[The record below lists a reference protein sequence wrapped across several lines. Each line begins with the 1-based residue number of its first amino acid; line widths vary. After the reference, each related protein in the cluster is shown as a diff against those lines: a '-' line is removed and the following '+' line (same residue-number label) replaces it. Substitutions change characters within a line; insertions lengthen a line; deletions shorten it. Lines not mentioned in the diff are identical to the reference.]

1 MFRRRRLPI
10 VRSDTGLSRAVD
22 TVRIRKRNRVIL
34 KVSLVVTLGIDT
46 LLGLALLYL
55 IFLHMPYFNL
65 RQAEVTGNRRL
76 SREEVIEASE
86 LEGGINLLT
95 VNLVGVADKL
105 RRHPWIRSASVYRRF
120 PGRITI
126 EIEERTPVGIVNAGK
141 LYYLDEQAEVFTRLL
156 PGEPVNYP
164 LFSGID
170 PEQLQRNDPEVK
182 ELLRTGLAL
191 LDLLERKS
199 KTLAPTAVAE
209 IQLNLDEGLTLITVS
224 GRAIVLGKA
233 NFELKL
239 ERYARLKRL
248 LTQRGEW
255 NNARTI
261 DLDFED
267 RALVRSGKA
276 RIQG

>member
-10 VRSDTGLSRAVD
+10 VRSETGRPRAVD
-22 TVRIRKRNRVIL
+22 WVGIRKRNRVIL
-34 KVSLVVTLGIDT
+34 KVSLVITLGIDT

-141 LYYLDEQAEVFTRLL
+141 LD
-156 PGEPVNYP
+156 
-164 LFSGID
+164 
-170 PEQLQRNDPEVK
+170 
-182 ELLRTGLAL
+182 
-191 LDLLERKS
+191 
-199 KTLAPTAVAE
+199 
-209 IQLNLDEGLTLITVS
+209 
-224 GRAIVLGKA
+224 
-233 NFELKL
+233 
-239 ERYARLKRL
+239 
-248 LTQRGEW
+248 
-255 NNARTI
+255 
-261 DLDFED
+261 
-267 RALVRSGKA
+267 
-276 RIQG
+276 

>member
-10 VRSDTGLSRAVD
+10 VRTENRVSKPADKLRV
-22 TVRIRKRNRVIL
+22 RKRNRVVL
-34 KVSLVVTLGIDT
+34 KAFLGVTLGIDA
-46 LLGLALLYL
+46 LLGLLLLYL
-55 IFLHMPYFNL
+55 IFLQMPYFNL

-95 VNLVGVADKL
+95 VNLVEVADKL

-126 EIEERTPVGIVNAGK
+126 EIEERTPKGIVNAGK
-141 LYYLDEQAEVFTRLL
+141 LYYVDDQAEVFTRVL
-156 PGEPVNYP
+156 PGEPVSYP
-164 LFSGID
+164 LFSGIE
-170 PEQLQRNDPEVK
+170 PQQLQTSGPEVR
-182 ELLRTGLAL
+182 EMLRKCLAL

-199 KTLAPTAVAE
+199 KKLDPGTVAE
-209 IQLNLDEGLTLITVS
+209 IHLNLDEGLTLITTS
-224 GRAIVLGKA
+224 SRAIVLGKA
-233 NFELKL
+233 DFERKL

-255 NNARTI
+255 NNARII

-276 RIQG
+276 RI